1 MAQAVTYRRDQATYS
16 FTWRVHAKSNFRRR
30 AMQERCTWPS
40 EGRPTQPPRDRS
52 HRVDIAAD
60 AAASLPT
67 GAAAPRDAMRSLAC
81 SRSPLLPLFLSLV
94 DLVRFAS
101 PRIGEARGR
110 PRVIDG
116 DLMRIMNGDRG
127 TRRGTR
133 IERV

>member
-81 SRSPLLPLFLSLV
+81 SRSLLLPPPPLSLV
-94 DLVRFAS
+94 DLVRFTS
-101 PRIGEARGR
+101 PRTGR
-110 PRVIDG
+110 LEGVHESS
-116 DLMRIMNGDRG
+116 ME
-127 TRRGTR
+127 T
-133 IERV
+133 